1 MIIDN
6 TNPYVGLRPFETDE
20 SILFFGRSE
29 QTLELLQRLHQHHFV
44 AVVGSSGSGK
54 SSLLRAGLI
63 PALKAGYLVDESDHW
78 FIAIMKPGQ
87 SPLYN
92 LAEALLRQ
100 IDPAVSDAT
109 ILLLVQK
116 IKEEGVDAVLHI
128 ILPLRKQQ
136 QINFFLLVDQFEEL
150 FRFSIETND
159 AAKKDEA
166 IDFVNILLELSGN
179 TTVPVYI
186 VFTMRSDFIGDCSQ
200 FYGLPEALNK
210 SQYLVPRL
218 TRLQLKNAIEGP
230 AKLYAGKINPALT
243 SRLLN
248 DVQNVKDELPL
259 LQHVLMRTWDYEMKK
274 DRNGEIDLHDY
285 KEVGFIDKALSDHA
299 DEAMKGLNDDE
310 KHIAQ
315 LMFQSLTTTDHG
327 GRKIRKPAHIS
338 VLEKL
343 TGATADTLYEIIDHF
358 NEDKRSFLIVNK
370 SAGTGDPLIDISHES
385 LIRQWETLGGWV
397 DAETESAKTYLQLSN
412 DAMRHKQKR
421 KGLLDSTE
429 LLVAVNW
436 RNTTKP
442 NETWA
447 GRYNNIYTEAIDFL
461 DESIENEKTVI
472 KQKEEALKKA
482 MDAEEQIKTQQEEA
496 LKSAK
501 QIADE
506 KKNNR
511 RKTQIIT
518 AGSFLFVIAIVASV
532 IAFIAYGEAQ
542 KQTKKAKEERDIAKK
557 QTEEALYNKNMADSA
572 NKRINDIVD
581 SLNVVLNKLNPADRA
596 KLVGVQ
602 KQLKAGTVYKIDV
615 FYMEE
620 TIDVAKPRGESL
632 VATLRA
638 SFPNY
643 NIQLRLLSI
652 QANARSGYGIKENL
666 IRCETDE
673 ADVANKVLGV
683 IKGKN
688 IFSSQQPRLQI
699 ISYPTPNYISIFV
712 RNN

>member
-44 AVVGSSGSGK
+44 AVVGSSGCGK

-150 FRFSIETND
+150 FRFSIETNE

-285 KEVGFIDKALSDHA
+285 EEVGFIDKALSVHA
-299 DEAMKGLNDDE
+299 DEAMKGLNDNE

-343 TGATADTLYEIIDHF
+343 TGATADTLYKIIDHF

-385 LIRQWETLGGWV
+385 LIRQWETLSKWA
-397 DAETESAKTYLQLSN
+397 DEEAESAKNYLQLSN
-412 DAMRHKQKR
+412 DALRHKEGK
-421 KGLLDSTE
+421 KDLLDSTE
-429 LLVAVNW
+429 LQVAVNW
-436 RNTTKP
+436 RNTNKP

-447 GRYNNIYTEAIDFL
+447 GKYNNLYTEAIDFL
-461 DESIENEKTVI
+461 EESIEYEKNVK
-472 KQKEEALKKA
+472 KQKEKALQKA
-482 MDAEEQIKTQQEEA
+482 MDAEEQIKKQQAEAEKAAKKFEEQKQN
-496 LKSAK
+496 LKRTK
-501 QIADE
+501 LTMTIV
-506 KKNNR
+506 
-511 RKTQIIT
+511 
-518 AGSFLFVIAIVASV
+518 SFLGLVAIC
-532 IAFIAYGEAQ
+532 AFILAYIANRDAKRQTIIANINLAKAIQSKIDSDSNYAKAQ
-542 KQTKKAKEERDIAKK
+542 K
-557 QTEEALYNKNMADSA
+557 
-572 NKRINDIVD
+572 D
-581 SLNVVLNKLNPADRA
+581 SLRIQNVLSSIDSVKSKLNPTDKA
-596 KLVGVQ
+596 KLDGIQ
-602 KQLKAGTVYKIDV
+602 NQLKAGVSYIIDV
-615 FYMEE
+615 FYLEDLVNE
-620 TIDVAKPRGESL
+620 AKPRGEKI
-632 VATLRA
+632 VALLRKE
-638 SFPNY
+638 FPNY
-643 NIQLRLLSI
+643 IVRLRLLSSQTNAGNGYRI
-652 QANARSGYGIKENL
+652 QANL
-666 IRCETDE
+666 IRCERIE
-673 ADVANKVLGV
+673 ADIAYKILGI
-683 IKGKN
+683 IKGNN
-688 IFSSQQPRLQI
+688 IFTMEQPQVQI